1 MIIIDEG
8 ADGKLIQALKS
19 LEDLEG
25 KYCLRLHP
33 IDGNT
38 QHIRQA
44 IITQAQEYLPGTNLY
59 ACEDGEIYLLTQTIS
74 VKECKKA
81 LLAIATAFRIQPAEH
96 AGEIYD
102 LALQS
107 GILLALLEKKITHS
121 RKTEEAVVKQ
131 QTQEQ
136 IAMLTARKRQEILSQ
151 GVHKNAEEIA
161 AERSSRSEPTL
172 MIIEDDPFSRR
183 LVKNVLDKKYNLIE
197 LASAEDA
204 LSTYADIAP
213 DLLFLDINLPDV
225 TGHELLTKIIALDPQ
240 AYIIM
245 LSGNA
250 DKTNIVQAMGQG
262 AKGFV
267 AKPFSRDKLFQYI
280 ERCPTISKEKIV

>member
-8 ADGKLIQALKS
+8 AVGKLIETVKTLRHA
-19 LEDLEG
+19 EG
-25 KYCLRLHP
+25 RHCLRLYP
-33 IDGNT
+33 IDGNA
-38 QHIRQA
+38 QHIRDTLIALAQA
-44 IITQAQEYLPGTNLY
+44 YLPDSNLY
-59 ACEDGEIYLLTQTIS
+59 ACEDGENYLLTQPLS

-81 LLAIATAFRIQPAEH
+81 LLAIAEAFTIQPAEY

-102 LALQS
+102 LALQ
-107 GILLALLEKKITHS
+107 GAKLLALLEKKIAHS
-121 RKTEEAVVKQ
+121 RETEDAAARQ
-131 QTQEQ
+131 LAQRQ
-136 IAMLTARKRQEILSQ
+136 AAALAARKRQKILNKGAGKS
-151 GVHKNAEEIA
+151 AAEIA
-161 AERSSRSEPTL
+161 AQRDLRSEPVL

-183 LVKNVLDKKYNLIE
+183 LVKNVLDKKYDLTE
-197 LASAEDA
+197 LASAEEA
-204 LSTYADIAP
+204 LSTYVDIAP

-225 TGHELLTKIIALDPQ
+225 TGHELLAKIIGLDPR

-250 DKTNIVQAMGQG
+250 DRSNIVQAMEQG

-280 ERCPTISKEKIV
+280 ERCPTISREKAI